1 MLHDARVA
9 YLEWAQ
15 AFQPRPWRVSMLLSG
30 LSTPLSDLEVEPG
43 DVERS
48 RLGPV
53 ADPEIRAAVAAR
65 YAVPEAEV
73 LSVLGTSMG
82 LFLASAAILQPGDR
96 VLVEAPTYEP
106 LRAAPRAVGA
116 ELVPFPRRRES
127 GWRLEPEVIRDAWV
141 PGVKMVLV
149 SDLHNPTGRTP
160 GDEALEAVAREA
172 EARGACLLVDEVYR
186 DFRPGPVGTARR
198 LGGSVMTVSSL
209 TKVYGLG
216 PIRAGWVLGPPGP
229 IARMRSILNVMYAV
243 DPLPAVPY
251 VRAGLRQADRLR
263 ERALAR
269 AAAGWSTVAA
279 WAAER
284 EFPRVHPPDGGIHA
298 WFELPPGL
306 TGTEAA
312 ARLLRD
318 HRVGVVPGRFFGD
331 DSGLRAGFALDP
343 EPLREGL
350 AALARVAAG

>member
-1 MLHDARVA
+1 MLHEARVA

-30 LSTPLSDLEVEPG
+30 LSTPLSELGVEPG
-43 DVERS
+43 EVERS
-48 RLGPV
+48 RFGPA
-53 ADPEIRAAVAAR
+53 ADPEIRAAVAGR

-73 LSVLGTSMG
+73 LPVLGTSMG
-82 LFLASAAILQPGDR
+82 LFLASASVLRPGDR
-96 VLVEAPTYEP
+96 VMVEDPAYEP
-106 LRAAPRAVGA
+106 LRAAARAVGA
-116 ELVPFPRRRES
+116 EIIPFPRRREA
-127 GWRLEPEVIRDAWV
+127 GWRLEPEVVLRLWE

-160 GDEALEAVAREA
+160 GDGALAVLAREA

-186 DFRPGPVGTARR
+186 DFRPGPVGTARG
-198 LGGSVMTVSSL
+198 LGEAVITVSSL

-216 PIRAGWVLGPPGP
+216 PLRAGWILASPAR

-243 DPLPAVPY
+243 DPLPAAPY
-251 VRAGLRQADRLR
+251 VRAGLRHADRLR
-263 ERALAR
+263 EAGLAR
-269 AAAGWSTVAA
+269 AASGWDTVAK

-312 ARLLRD
+312 ERLLVD
-318 HRVGVVPGRFFGD
+318 HRVGAVPGRFFGD
-331 DSGLRAGFALDP
+331 DTGLRVGFALDP

-350 AALARVAAG
+350 SALAQVVEG